1 MKKIDKIKK
10 ILRIVMLVLLVIII
24 IYALLIV
31 LPKNKTNKKENE
43 GADKIGIYTLYKR
56 DTELYKEN
64 FNLLKEELNG
74 EKNKEKIS
82 EYIAKLFIID
92 FYTLSN
98 KDYKE
103 DVGGIQ
109 YVYPSSK
116 DNFILNASNTM
127 YKYLNTLNEKPTVNK
142 IDLNNI
148 EKTTYKIDNKEYE
161 GYILDLSWEYEK
173 DLEYDKKGLVTV
185 ILDNDNFYVVEKKN
199 GN

>member
-10 ILRIVMLVLLVIII
+10 ILRIVMLALLVVII

-31 LPKNKTNKKENE
+31 LPKNKTNRKENE
-43 GADKIGIYTLYKR
+43 GADKVGIYTLYKR

-103 DVGGIQ
+103 DVGGLQ

>member
-10 ILRIVMLVLLVIII
+10 ILRIVMLALLVVII

-31 LPKNKTNKKENE
+31 LPKNNTNRKENE
-43 GADKIGIYTLYKR
+43 GADKVGIYTLYKR

-103 DVGGIQ
+103 DVGGLQ

>member
-10 ILRIVMLVLLVIII
+10 ILRIVMLILLVVII

-31 LPKNKTNKKENE
+31 LPKRKTNKKENE
-43 GADKIGIYTLYKR
+43 GADKVGIYTLYKR
-56 DTELYKEN
+56 DTDLYKEN

-103 DVGGIQ
+103 DVGGLQ

>member
-10 ILRIVMLVLLVIII
+10 ILRIVMLALLLLII

-31 LPKNKTNKKENE
+31 LPKNKTNRKENE
-43 GADKIGIYTLYKR
+43 GADKVGIYTLYKR

-64 FNLLKEELNG
+64 FNLLKDELNG

-103 DVGGIQ
+103 DVGGLQ

>member
-10 ILRIVMLVLLVIII
+10 ILRIVMLALLVVII

-31 LPKNKTNKKENE
+31 LPKNKTNRKENE
-43 GADKIGIYTLYKR
+43 GADKVSIYTLYKR

-64 FNLLKEELNG
+64 FNLLKEELND

-103 DVGGIQ
+103 DVGGLQ

>member
-10 ILRIVMLVLLVIII
+10 ILRIVMLALLLLII

-31 LPKNKTNKKENE
+31 LPKNKTNRKENE
-43 GADKIGIYTLYKR
+43 GADKVGIYTLYKR

-103 DVGGIQ
+103 DVGGLQ